1 MKTTKQLFEM
11 YRDLM
16 RRKRSNVAH
25 EDVQQFVDYC
35 YDVHDL
41 VVNGGAFSNDGKRQ
55 FLYIN

>member
-16 RRKRSNVAH
+16 GRKCIDVAQ

-41 VVNGGAFSNDGKRQ
+41 VVNGGAFSKDWKRQ
-55 FLYIN
+55 FLYID

>member
-11 YRDLM
+11 YRDLIV
-16 RRKRSNVAH
+16 RKCIDVAH

-55 FLYIN
+55 FLYID

>member
-11 YRDLM
+11 YRDLT
-16 RRKRSNVAH
+16 RRKCIDVAH
-25 EDVQQFVDYC
+25 ENVQQFVDYC

>member
-11 YRDLM
+11 YRDLVGG
-16 RRKRSNVAH
+16 KCIDVAH

-41 VVNGGAFSNDGKRQ
+41 VVNGGAFSKDGKRQ
-55 FLYIN
+55 FLYID

>member
-16 RRKRSNVAH
+16 ERKCIDVAH

-35 YDVHDL
+35 YDVDQKS
-41 VVNGGAFSNDGKRQ
+41 VV
-55 FLYIN
+55 